1 MTSEV
6 VADPGE
12 PLVETR
18 QERGQGDP
26 SDRRV
31 TTAGDVLER
40 TSTNVYFDGQDWHF
54 DPQPLEW
61 RRVVRLD
68 ASELE
73 AVREAIASSGFMD
86 VAPEHRPHGTS
97 IGGTNVTW
105 TVNDGGRTHTVRLFG
120 VPDVEV
126 PEVTA
131 LSKALEGTIARAIQR
146 AAGV

>member
-1 MTSEV
+1 MAQDV
-6 VADPGE
+6 VPDPGE

-31 TTAGDVLER
+31 TTDGDVLER
-40 TSTNVYFDGQDWHF
+40 TSTNVYFDGEEWHF

-68 ASELE
+68 ESELE
-73 AVREAIASSGFMD
+73 AVREAIAASGFMD
-86 VAPEHRPHGTS
+86 VAPEHRPEGTS

-105 TVNDGGRTHTVRLFG
+105 TVHDGGTAHTVRLLG

-126 PEVTA
+126 PEVTQLSQA
-131 LSKALEGTIARAIQR
+131 LDTTIARAIQR
-146 AAGV
+146 ESGV

>member
-1 MTSEV
+1 MAQEV
-6 VADPGE
+6 VAEPGE

-26 SDRRV
+26 SARRV
-31 TTAGDVLER
+31 TTDGDVLER
-40 TSTNVYFDGQDWHF
+40 NSTNVFFDGEEWHF
-54 DPQPLEW
+54 EPQPLEW
-61 RRVVRLD
+61 RRVVHLD
-68 ASELE
+68 ADELE

-105 TVNDGGRTHTVRLFG
+105 TASEGGHTHTVRLLG

-131 LSKALEGTIARAIQR
+131 LSQALDGTIARAIQR

>member
-1 MTSEV
+1 MASEV

-12 PLVETR
+12 PLVETL

-26 SDRRV
+26 SARRV
-31 TTAGDVLER
+31 TTDGDVLDR
-40 TSTNVYFDGQDWHF
+40 TSTNVYFDGEEWHF
-54 DPQPLEW
+54 EPQPLEW

-68 ASELE
+68 KDELE
-73 AVREAIASSGFMD
+73 AVRGAIASSGFMD
-86 VAPEHRPHGTS
+86 AAPEHRPHGTS

-105 TVNDGGRTHTVRLFG
+105 TVNDGGRTHEVRLFG
-120 VPDVEV
+120 VPDVQV

-131 LSKALEGTIARAIQR
+131 LSQALEETIARAIQR

>member
-1 MTSEV
+1 MASEV

-12 PLVETR
+12 PLVETL

-26 SDRRV
+26 SARRV
-31 TTAGDVLER
+31 TTDGDVLDR
-40 TSTNVYFDGQDWHF
+40 TSTNVYFDGEEWHF
-54 DPQPLEW
+54 EPQPLEW

-68 ASELE
+68 ADELE
-73 AVREAIASSGFMD
+73 AVRGAIASSGFMG

-105 TVNDGGRTHTVRLFG
+105 TVNDGGDTHTVRLFG
-120 VPDVEV
+120 VPDVQV

-131 LSKALEGTIARAIQR
+131 LSRALEETIARAIQR